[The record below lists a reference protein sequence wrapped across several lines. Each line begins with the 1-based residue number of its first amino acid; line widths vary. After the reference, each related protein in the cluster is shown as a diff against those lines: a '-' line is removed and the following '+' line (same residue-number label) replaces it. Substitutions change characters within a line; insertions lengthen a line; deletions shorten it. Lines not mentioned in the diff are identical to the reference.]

1 MSSVYKR
8 PSDKAR
14 GKAGKWTM
22 CFVGADGKKKQKVG
36 VTDKAE
42 SLRIANKLE
51 REARLVREGLL
62 DPAEKDRRE
71 AGLRA
76 LSEHLDEYRAH
87 MIAKGGTAKHAD
99 RTSRALRRLL
109 ASASI
114 TSVASLA
121 FDRIQKA
128 IGDMAAEGTSARTCN
143 FYLAAVKTFATWLE
157 LANRVDRAPRG
168 LMGLKPRNEK
178 EDRRLVRRALT
189 KDELD
194 RLLEATEM
202 ADPIEAS
209 RAPRAQGF
217 LRDSRRWIT
226 GPERAALYRLAMGTG
241 FRARELRTLTPE
253 RFHLDGD
260 EPSVEVLAGYEKNGK
275 GTVQPITREL
285 AAGFRPF
292 LEGKESGKPVLEVP
306 IKTAKMLRADL
317 ERAGIP
323 YKDKAGRVVD
333 FHALRGS
340 YVTHLIMAGVN
351 PKIVQ
356 ALARHSTITLTLD
369 RYTTIDNSDL
379 RKALEGE

>member
-1 MSSVYKR
+1 MASVYKR
-8 PSDKAR
+8 ESDRKR
-14 GKAGKWTM
+14 GRAGKWT
-22 CFVGADGKKKQKVG
+22 CCYLGADGKKKQKAG

-42 SLRIANKLE
+42 SLRIANALE
-51 REARLVREGLL
+51 GEARLVREGLA
-62 DPAEKDRRE
+62 DPADRERRE
-71 AGLRA
+71 AGLAA
-76 LSEHLDEYRAH
+76 LSGHLEDYRAH
-87 MIAKGGTAKHAD
+87 MLAKGDTPKHAD
-99 RTSRALRRLL
+99 RTANALGSLLGRA
-109 ASASI
+109 SVD
-114 TSVASLA
+114 SVASLA
-121 FDRIQKA
+121 FDRIQRA
-128 IGDMAAEGTSARTCN
+128 IGELAAGGLSARTCN

-157 LANRVDRAPRG
+157 HGNRIDRAPRG

-189 KDELD
+189 GGELD
-194 RLLEATEM
+194 RLLKATEESGS
-202 ADPIEAS
+202 IEAG
-209 RAPRAQGF
+209 RGPRSEGRVAAHVRY
-217 LRDSRRWIT
+217 LS

-253 RFHLDGD
+253 RFRLDGD
-260 EPSVEVLAGYEKNGK
+260 GPTIEVLAGYEKNGK

-285 AAGFRPF
+285 AAQFRPF
-292 LEGKESGKPVLEVP
+292 LEGKPAGKPVLEVP
-306 IKTAKMLRADL
+306 TRTARMLRADL

-340 YVTHLIMAGVN
+340 YITHMILAGVN

-369 RYTTIDNSDL
+369 RYTTVEDSDL